1 MAELTFELRHDVSL
15 THIHS
20 HWTIQKK
27 NTSVFQ
33 SITCLLNVLHIVL
46 DNTNICIITP
56 DHQELTVN
64 LVHNQNIIPK
74 EKKKKPNKQTTKKQT
89 KKNPKSKKHHSTLTL
104 EGILTAFSGC
114 MVQ

>member
-27 NTSVFQ
+27 NMSVFQ

-74 EKKKKPNKQTTKKQT
+74 KQTNKPQKNKQKKTQ
-89 KKNPKSKKHHSTLTL
+89 KAKNIIPL
-104 EGILTAFSGC
+104 
-114 MVQ
+114 